1 MHPLQNVVQAVSRNG
16 SCDEHWWWRL
26 AATLC
31 PRATAGADRSATV
44 AAKVSAAAARNHRV
58 QVCQLLAIRMRLREL
73 RGLTHRLSPRLHEL
87 QLGVRNVTM
96 SNVTM

>member
-1 MHPLQNVVQAVSRNG
+1 MSCKRCQGTAVVTNIGGGGSVPGQRQGQIVQRPL
-16 SCDEHWWWRL
+16 L
-26 AATLC
+26 
-31 PRATAGADRSATV
+31 PRFPPPPHGY
-44 AAKVSAAAARNHRV
+44 HRV

>member
-1 MHPLQNVVQAVSRNG
+1 MACLACDFIQPIGRFKTCEGMDILHPLQKNVVQAVSRNG

-44 AAKVSAAAARNHRV
+44 AAKVSAAAAR
-58 QVCQLLAIRMRLREL
+58 I
-73 RGLTHRLSPRLHEL
+73 P
-87 QLGVRNVTM
+87 
-96 SNVTM
+96 